1 MCVCLCE
8 RQSMHT
14 CTSRELIF
22 LRDSFFA
29 YSAQVCVQTYVHGLR
44 HDSTRKYAH
53 GLTIAREQTE
63 QRDKIHTLDD
73 DKRCWA
79 PERQNSTQQY
89 YNITTDWLILV
100 GVSSWCQT
108 HSHLCVRTWHCYYYY
123 YLHTNFP
130 GSTSIWHILTCIVL
144 TWHHLSDYATCFLL
158 IM

>member
-1 MCVCLCE
+1 MCIFLCE

-22 LRDSFFA
+22 LRNSFFA
-29 YSAQVCVQTYVHGLR
+29 YSAQVCVHVCVLLFCFVFSLICFHEQHKHTCTAFAMTAHAN
-44 HDSTRKYAH
+44 TAH

-89 YNITTDWLILV
+89 YNIVVCLHVNLF
-100 GVSSWCQT
+100 
-108 HSHLCVRTWHCYYYY
+108 HL
-123 YLHTNFP
+123 
-130 GSTSIWHILTCIVL
+130 
-144 TWHHLSDYATCFLL
+144 
-158 IM
+158 